1 MYSIKYIVKT
11 IFNLLKRMW
20 NLVCLP
26 KLYVVVQSIHV
37 HCACWW
43 ARRIMVDLEG
53 KFATSQCVPPTP
65 TIWPCPWVDIGLG
78 QYLSACS
85 LNCSVYLTSG
95 LWFHVFLFLPYPFLS
110 HLHNQDWTW
119 NVVLFYLLAFFM
131 YCFSVIW
138 TLLYCFSLW
147 ESN

>member
-1 MYSIKYIVKT
+1 MELGLSAQA
-11 IFNLLKRMW
+11 
-20 NLVCLP
+20 VC
-26 KLYVVVQSIHV
+26 SCAIHPCSLCMLMSSADYGRPWGKV
-37 HCACWW
+37 CHEPVCA
-43 ARRIMVDLEG
+43 
-53 KFATSQCVPPTP
+53 TYT